1 MSEKGDLSAKG
12 LAQRRGAART
22 HGAYALEHR
31 GESALEPGQKTRLQE
46 LKEQFMSEPGR
57 VEYRRDLAAF
67 LALIVE
73 LGGSDIRKIAESG
86 GNIWQSSPIS
96 RMGTYLNSLIR
107 LLDNWPND
115 HQPLNLSEH
124 IMSNIGE
131 SKDEQSS

>member
-1 MSEKGDLSAKG
+1 MTDSELSASEI
-12 LAQRRGAART
+12 AQRQQASRT
-22 HGAYALEHR
+22 HGAYSLERR
-31 GESALEPGQKTRLQE
+31 GESSLEPGGLTRLQE
-46 LKEQFMSEPGR
+46 LKQQFMSEPGR

-131 SKDEQSS
+131 SKDEPS